1 MPSKLAQEALEKGII
16 TKKQYSNLNENLLDA
31 IVKKKMGS
39 TTKGK
44 ARKGQPKGSRLAF
57 DDTKQETHKMSDGTL
72 MTGKKHTSKSKPVK
86 KKKKNKK

>member
-16 TKKQYSNLNENLLDA
+16 TKKQYSNLNENLLEA

-39 TTKGK
+39 NKPMKKK
-44 ARKGQPKGSRLAF
+44 A
-57 DDTKQETHKMSDGTL
+57 
-72 MTGKKHTSKSKPVK
+72 